1 MQSCLKNQQK
11 YTEKEMYE
19 GVREFEHE
27 FEVKET
33 PVYEVGDDGNVFVRN
48 HKLHLEK
55 DGIQL
60 TRDYWNI
67 IELWDDHYVVCDLNA
82 SGCYL
87 DDINE
92 YILESVIEVLD
103 PQIKFQFGVIKLQRN
118 KKGEV
123 VPFAE
128 ETIVPIMYDRISE
141 NNEDTLT
148 AYSNGKF
155 TYIDLNPKSSNYGK
169 QIVPAI
175 LENAVPFGVDYDGF
189 AECRVDGI
197 TGYLPRNCKPR
208 EKLKSSDLLTK
219 EQVQYLLHKDDTL
232 DASSTDKLSKLTG
245 STKVLKL
252 TRK

>member
-1 MQSCLKNQQK
+1 MQSYLKNQH
-11 YTEKEMYE
+11 TAKEVYE

-27 FEVKET
+27 FQVKET
-33 PVYEVGDDGNVFVRN
+33 PVYEVGDDGNVCESN

-60 TRDYWNI
+60 TKDYWNI
-67 IELWDDHYVVCDLNA
+67 IELWDDHYVVCDLNV

-87 DDINE
+87 DDINKYTSKSE
-92 YILESVIEVLD
+92 IEALD

-128 ETIVPIMYDRISE
+128 KTIVPIMYDRISG
-141 NNEDTLT
+141 NNEDSLT
-148 AYSNGKF
+148 VYSNGKL

-175 LENAVPFGVDYDGF
+175 LEHAAPFDVDYDGF
-189 AECRVDGI
+189 AECSVDGI
-197 TGYLPRNCKPR
+197 TGYLPRNCNAR
-208 EKLKSSDLLTK
+208 RQLKSSDLLTE

-232 DASSTDKLSKLTG
+232 DASSMDKLSKLTG